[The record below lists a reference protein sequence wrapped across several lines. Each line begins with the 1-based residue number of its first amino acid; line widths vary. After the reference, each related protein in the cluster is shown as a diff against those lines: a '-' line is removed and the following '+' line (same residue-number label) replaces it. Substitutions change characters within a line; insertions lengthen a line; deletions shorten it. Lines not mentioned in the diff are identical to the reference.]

1 MPRNIIFTDMSRN
14 IFDPSYN
21 FISWLENR
29 KLLSHHHWGKKSEDT
44 SGDKLYSDIQK
55 NINIKNFIFS
65 MKLDTILSDMKDLRE
80 ENYKNISYDNVVKY
94 LDKDPLLLKDKDR
107 KKDWGTWLQNIDKK
121 YSNINLGSLSTLP
134 PPVIPPRPAYTSR
147 SRRRSIYSD
156 GSGLS
161 GLPALLPIPLPG
173 RPPPPPPLKKVTI
186 RVDITSLD
194 DIIQLCKKYPIKV
207 GIEYNIN
214 MKAIHNIKEPLT
226 ELNNMI
232 GLSNL
237 KLSIMDQILYFIQNL
252 HKTANGHGNDFMHT
266 VIYGPPGTGKTEVAK
281 LMGKI
286 FSKMGV
292 LSKNVFKKATRA
304 DLIAGYLGQT
314 ALKTKDLIKDCLGG
328 VLFIDEAYALG
339 NPEKRDSFAKECI
352 DTLCEAL
359 SDHKDNLMV
368 IIAGYEEEL
377 KTCFFDYNQGLD
389 SRFTWRFKT
398 TDYNAEE
405 LKSIFKKKVKD
416 VKWDFKEDI
425 PISWFEK
432 HKQYFKFF
440 GRDMET
446 LLAKTKIAHS
456 RRIFCKDKKDRKKLT
471 MKDLEGG
478 FKMYCENNEVKSR
491 KDDNPDI
498 SHLYL

>member
-1 MPRNIIFTDMSRN
+1 MPKNIIINDLSINSLLFALNNKNKNNTPLLHWGDKN
-14 IFDPSYN
+14 KYDPSVEKN
-21 FISWLENR
+21 DGIIEKDLQ
-29 KLLSHHHWGKKSEDT
+29 KS
-44 SGDKLYSDIQK
+44 
-55 NINIKNFIFS
+55 INNSKFIFS
-65 MKLDTILSDMKDLRE
+65 MTLDKILKDMEKERE
-80 ENYKNISYDNVVKY
+80 RNYKNISYKNIVNY
-94 LDKDPLLLKDKDR
+94 LDKTSGAPSRADSLNALLE
-107 KKDWGTWLQNIDKK
+107 
-121 YSNINLGSLSTLP
+121 NINKNFNDMQLGNISIP
-134 PPVIPPRPAYTSR
+134 PPPPPEPSWRTR
-147 SRRRSIYSD
+147 SRRRSIYRIPPRP
-156 GSGLS
+156 L
-161 GLPALLPIPLPG
+161 AL
-173 RPPPPPPLKKVTI
+173 PPPPPPPPSPIKKINIQVEI
-186 RVDITSLD
+186 NSLD
-194 DIIQLCKKYPIKV
+194 DILQLCKDYPIKKNV
-207 GIEYNIN
+207 EYNIN
-214 MKAIHNIKEPLT
+214 MKAIHKIKEPLT
-226 ELNNMI
+226 QLNNMI
-232 GLSNL
+232 GLSHL

-252 HKTANGHGNDFMHT
+252 HKDGNRKSNDFMHT

-292 LSKNVFKKATRA
+292 LSKNVFKKAVRA

-314 ALKTKDLIKDCLGG
+314 AIKTKDMVKDCLGG

-405 LKSIFKKKVKD
+405 LKAIFEKKVKD
-416 VKWDFKEDI
+416 AKWDFKEDI
-425 PISWFEK
+425 PTAWFEGK
-432 HKQYFKFF
+432 KEYFKFF

-456 RRIFCKDKKDRKKLT
+456 RRIFGKDKKERKKLT
-471 MKDLEGG
+471 VKDLEKG
-478 FKMYCENNEVKSR
+478 FKMYSDNSEVKNR
-491 KDDNPDI
+491 KKDNSAI
-498 SHLYL
+498 EHLYL

>member
-1 MPRNIIFTDMSRN
+1 MPKNIIINDMSRN
-14 IFDPSYN
+14 
-21 FISWLENR
+21 
-29 KLLSHHHWGKKSEDT
+29 LLLLDLKDNDKITPLLQWGEKNKKEVI
-44 SGDKLYSDIQK
+44 DKNNDDIVEKELQK
-55 NINIKNFIFS
+55 SINNSNFIFS
-65 MKLDTILSDMKDLRE
+65 MRLDKILKDMEEERE
-80 ENYKNISYDNVVKY
+80 KNYKNISYNNIVNFLDNKSFPPPQANS
-94 LDKDPLLLKDKDR
+94 LEILLEK
-107 KKDWGTWLQNIDKK
+107 
-121 YSNINLGSLSTLP
+121 INKNFNSMQLGNLSTP
-134 PPVIPPRPAYTSR
+134 PPTPIAPWGPA
-147 SRRRSIYSD
+147 SRRRSVYNTSQIS
-156 GSGLS
+156 L
-161 GLPALLPIPLPG
+161 AVPL
-173 RPPPPPPLKKVTI
+173 PPPPPPLPPPPKEKINIQVEI
-186 RVDITSLD
+186 NSLD
-194 DIIQLCKKYPIKV
+194 DILQLCKDYPIKKNV
-207 GIEYNIN
+207 EYNIN
-214 MKAIHNIKEPLT
+214 MGAIHKIEEPLT

-232 GLSNL
+232 GLSHL

-252 HKTANGHGNDFMHT
+252 HKDGNRKNNDFMHT

-292 LSKNVFKKATRA
+292 LSKNVFKKAVRA

-314 ALKTKDLIKDCLGG
+314 AIKTKDMVKDCLGG

-377 KTCFFDYNQGLD
+377 KSCFFDYNQGLD

-405 LKSIFKKKVKD
+405 LKAIFEKKVKD

-425 PISWFEK
+425 PTAWFEGK
-432 HKQYFKFF
+432 KEYFKFF

-456 RRIFCKDKKDRKKLT
+456 RRIFGKDKKERKKLT
-471 MKDLEGG
+471 VKDLEKG
-478 FKMYCENNEVKSR
+478 FKMYSDNSEVKNR
-491 KDDNPDI
+491 KKDNSAI
-498 SHLYL
+498 EHLYL

>member
-1 MPRNIIFTDMSRN
+1 MGGGGNKKDID
-14 IFDPSYN
+14 D
-21 FISWLENR
+21 
-29 KLLSHHHWGKKSEDT
+29 KKS
-44 SGDKLYSDIQK
+44 SDIVEKNLQK
-55 NINIKNFIFS
+55 SINNSNCIFS
-65 MKLDTILSDMKDLRE
+65 MRLDKLLKDMEKERE
-80 ENYKNISYDNVVKY
+80 TNYKNISYNNIVNY
-94 LDKDPLLLKDKDR
+94 LDKTSHSPPQGGTLNALLE
-107 KKDWGTWLQNIDKK
+107 
-121 YSNINLGSLSTLP
+121 NINKTFNDMKLGNLSAP
-134 PPVIPPRPAYTSR
+134 PPIRDPSWRIR
-147 SRRRSIYSD
+147 SRRRSMY
-156 GSGLS
+156 GT
-161 GLPALLPIPLPG
+161 PPLPLAL
-173 RPPPPPPLKKVTI
+173 PPPPPPPPSPIKKINIQVEI
-186 RVDITSLD
+186 NSLD
-194 DIIQLCKKYPIKV
+194 DILQLCKDYPIKKNV
-207 GIEYNIN
+207 EYNIN
-214 MKAIHNIKEPLT
+214 MRAIHKIEKPLT
-226 ELNNMI
+226 DLNNMI

-252 HKTANGHGNDFMHT
+252 HKDGDRKSNDFMHT

-292 LSKNVFKKATRA
+292 LSKNVFKKAVRA

-314 ALKTKDLIKDCLGG
+314 AIKTKDMVKDCLGG

-377 KTCFFDYNQGLD
+377 KSCFFDYNQGLD

-405 LKSIFKKKVKD
+405 LKAIFEKKVKD
-416 VKWDFKEDI
+416 AKWDFKEDI
-425 PISWFEK
+425 PTAWFDRKKE
-432 HKQYFKFF
+432 YFKFF

-456 RRIFCKDKKDRKKLT
+456 RRIFGKDKKERKKLT
-471 MKDLEGG
+471 VKDLEKG
-478 FKMYCENNEVKSR
+478 FKMYSDNSEVKNR
-491 KDDNPDI
+491 KKDNSAI
-498 SHLYL
+498 EHLYL

>member
-1 MPRNIIFTDMSRN
+1 MPKNIIVNDLSIN
-14 IFDPSYN
+14 S
-21 FISWLENR
+21 
-29 KLLSHHHWGKKSEDT
+29 LLSNLNNNNHKTPLLQW
-44 SGDKLYSDIQK
+44 GDKNKDDLLHTKNNGIVQK
-55 NINIKNFIFS
+55 SIKNNNFIFS
-65 MKLDTILSDMKDLRE
+65 MTLDKILKDMEKERE
-80 ENYKNISYDNVVKY
+80 RNYKNISYKNIVNY
-94 LDKDPLLLKDKDR
+94 LDKTSATPSRTDSLNALLESINKNFDDMQL
-107 KKDWGTWLQNIDKK
+107 GNI
-121 YSNINLGSLSTLP
+121 SIP
-134 PPVIPPRPAYTSR
+134 PPAEPSR
-147 SRRRSIYSD
+147 YHRNRRRSIYRIFPTA
-156 GSGLS
+156 LS
-161 GLPALLPIPLPG
+161 VPRPPP
-173 RPPPPPPLKKVTI
+173 PPPPPPLKKINIQVEI
-186 RVDITSLD
+186 NSLD
-194 DIIQLCKKYPIKV
+194 DILQLCKDYPIEKNV
-207 GIEYNIN
+207 EYNIN
-214 MKAIHNIKEPLT
+214 MRAIHKIEEPLS

-232 GLSNL
+232 GLSHL

-252 HKTANGHGNDFMHT
+252 HKDGNRKSNDFMHT

-292 LSKNVFKKATRA
+292 LSKNVFRKAVRA

-314 ALKTKDLIKDCLGG
+314 AIKTKDLVKDCLGG

-339 NPEKRDSFAKECI
+339 NHEKRDSFAKECI

-405 LKSIFKKKVKD
+405 LKAIFEKKVKD
-416 VKWDFKEDI
+416 AKWCFKEDI
-425 PISWFEK
+425 PTVWFERK
-432 HKQYFKFF
+432 KEYFKFF

-456 RRIFCKDKKDRKKLT
+456 RRIFGKDKKERKKLT
-471 MKDLEGG
+471 VGDLEKG
-478 FKMYCENNEVKSR
+478 FKMYSDNSEVKNR
-491 KDDNPDI
+491 KKDNSAI
-498 SHLYL
+498 EHLYL

>member
-1 MPRNIIFTDMSRN
+1 MPKNIIVNDLSIN
-14 IFDPSYN
+14 S
-21 FISWLENR
+21 
-29 KLLSHHHWGKKSEDT
+29 LLSNLNNNNHKTPLLQW
-44 SGDKLYSDIQK
+44 GDKNKDGLLHTKNNGIVQK
-55 NINIKNFIFS
+55 SIKNNNFIFS
-65 MKLDTILSDMKDLRE
+65 MTLDKILKDMEKERE
-80 ENYKNISYDNVVKY
+80 RNYKNISYKNIVNY
-94 LDKDPLLLKDKDR
+94 LDKTSATPSRTDSLNTLLESINKNFNDMQL
-107 KKDWGTWLQNIDKK
+107 GNI
-121 YSNINLGSLSTLP
+121 SIP
-134 PPVIPPRPAYTSR
+134 PPPEPSR
-147 SRRRSIYSD
+147 YHRNRRRSIYRIPPTA
-156 GSGLS
+156 LS
-161 GLPALLPIPLPG
+161 VPRPPP
-173 RPPPPPPLKKVTI
+173 PPPPPPLKKINIQVEI
-186 RVDITSLD
+186 NSLD
-194 DIIQLCKKYPIKV
+194 DILQLCKDYPIEKNV
-207 GIEYNIN
+207 EYNIN
-214 MKAIHNIKEPLT
+214 MRAIHKIEAPLS

-232 GLSNL
+232 GLSQL

-252 HKTANGHGNDFMHT
+252 HKDGNRKSNDFMHT

-292 LSKNVFKKATRA
+292 LSKNVFRKAVRA

-314 ALKTKDLIKDCLGG
+314 AIKTKDLVKDCLGG

-339 NPEKRDSFAKECI
+339 NHEKRDSFAKECI

-405 LKSIFKKKVKD
+405 LKAIFEKKVED
-416 VKWDFKEDI
+416 AKWCFKEDI
-425 PISWFEK
+425 PTVWFERK
-432 HKQYFKFF
+432 KEYFKFF

-456 RRIFCKDKKDRKKLT
+456 RRIFGKDKKERKKLT
-471 MKDLEGG
+471 VGDLEKG
-478 FKMYCENNEVKSR
+478 FKMYSDNSEVKNR
-491 KDDNPDI
+491 KKDNSAI
-498 SHLYL
+498 EHLYL

>member
-1 MPRNIIFTDMSRN
+1 MPKNIIVNDLSIN
-14 IFDPSYN
+14 SLLLNLNNNNKKLPLLQWGDKNKYDPSVEKN
-21 FISWLENR
+21 DGIIEKDLQ
-29 KLLSHHHWGKKSEDT
+29 KS
-44 SGDKLYSDIQK
+44 
-55 NINIKNFIFS
+55 INNSKFIFS
-65 MKLDTILSDMKDLRE
+65 MTLDKILKDMEKERE
-80 ENYKNISYDNVVKY
+80 RNYKNISYKNIVNY
-94 LDKDPLLLKDKDR
+94 LDKTSGAPSRADSLNALLE
-107 KKDWGTWLQNIDKK
+107 
-121 YSNINLGSLSTLP
+121 NINKNFNDMQLGNISIP
-134 PPVIPPRPAYTSR
+134 PPPPPEPSWRTR
-147 SRRRSIYSD
+147 SRRRSIYRIPPRP
-156 GSGLS
+156 L
-161 GLPALLPIPLPG
+161 AL
-173 RPPPPPPLKKVTI
+173 PPPPPPPPSPIKKINIQVEI
-186 RVDITSLD
+186 NSLD
-194 DIIQLCKKYPIKV
+194 DILQLCKDYPIEKNV
-207 GIEYNIN
+207 EYNIN
-214 MKAIHNIKEPLT
+214 MRAIHKIEEPLT

-232 GLSNL
+232 GLSHL

-252 HKTANGHGNDFMHT
+252 HKDGNRKSNDFMHT

-292 LSKNVFKKATRA
+292 LSKNVFKKAVRA

-314 ALKTKDLIKDCLGG
+314 AIKTKDMVKDCLGG

-405 LKSIFKKKVKD
+405 LKAIFEKKVKD
-416 VKWDFKEDI
+416 AKWDFKEDI
-425 PISWFEK
+425 PTAWFEGK
-432 HKQYFKFF
+432 KEYFKFF

-456 RRIFCKDKKDRKKLT
+456 RRIFGKDKKERKKLT
-471 MKDLEGG
+471 VKDLEKG
-478 FKMYCENNEVKSR
+478 FKMYSDNSEVKNR
-491 KDDNPDI
+491 KKDNSAI
-498 SHLYL
+498 EHLYL

>member
-1 MPRNIIFTDMSRN
+1 MARRILP
-14 IFDPSYN
+14 YYYGG
-21 FISWLENR
+21 
-29 KLLSHHHWGKKSEDT
+29 GKNKKDID
-44 SGDKLYSDIQK
+44 DKKNSDIVEKNLQK
-55 NINIKNFIFS
+55 SINNSNFIFS
-65 MKLDTILSDMKDLRE
+65 MRLDKLLKDMEKERE
-80 ENYKNISYDNVVKY
+80 TNYKNISYNNIVNY
-94 LDKDPLLLKDKDR
+94 LDKTSHSAPQGGTLNALLE
-107 KKDWGTWLQNIDKK
+107 
-121 YSNINLGSLSTLP
+121 NINKTFSDIKLGNLSTP
-134 PPVIPPRPAYTSR
+134 PPIRDPSWRIR
-147 SRRRSIYSD
+147 SRRRSMYST
-156 GSGLS
+156 
-161 GLPALLPIPLPG
+161 APLPLALPPPP
-173 RPPPPPPLKKVTI
+173 PPPPPPLKKINIQVEI
-186 RVDITSLD
+186 NSLD
-194 DIIQLCKKYPIKV
+194 DILQLCKDYPIKKNV
-207 GIEYNIN
+207 EYNIN
-214 MKAIHNIKEPLT
+214 MRAIHKIEKPLT
-226 ELNNMI
+226 DLNNMI

-252 HKTANGHGNDFMHT
+252 HKDGDRKSNDFMHT

-292 LSKNVFKKATRA
+292 LSKNVFKKAVRA

-314 ALKTKDLIKDCLGG
+314 AIKTKDMVKDCLGG

-377 KTCFFDYNQGLD
+377 KSCFFDYNQGLD

-405 LKSIFKKKVKD
+405 LKAIFEKKVKD
-416 VKWDFKEDI
+416 AKWDFKEDI
-425 PISWFEK
+425 PTAWFDRKKE
-432 HKQYFKFF
+432 YFKFF

-456 RRIFCKDKKDRKKLT
+456 RRIFGKDKKERKKLT
-471 MKDLEGG
+471 VKDLEKG
-478 FKMYCENNEVKSR
+478 FKMYSDNSEVKNR
-491 KDDNPDI
+491 KKDNSAI
-498 SHLYL
+498 EHLYL

>member
-1 MPRNIIFTDMSRN
+1 MPKNIIINDLSIN
-14 IFDPSYN
+14 S
-21 FISWLENR
+21 
-29 KLLSHHHWGKKSEDT
+29 LLLYLNNNNKKPPLLQW
-44 SGDKLYSDIQK
+44 GDKNKDELLHKKNDDIIEKDLQK
-55 NINIKNFIFS
+55 SINNSKFIFS
-65 MKLDTILSDMKDLRE
+65 MTLDKILKDMEKERE
-80 ENYKNISYDNVVKY
+80 RNYKNISYKNIVNY
-94 LDKDPLLLKDKDR
+94 LDKTSGAPSRVDSLNTLLESINKNFNDMQL
-107 KKDWGTWLQNIDKK
+107 GNI
-121 YSNINLGSLSTLP
+121 SIP
-134 PPVIPPRPAYTSR
+134 PPPPPEPSWRHR
-147 SRRRSIYSD
+147 SRRRSVYRV
-156 GSGLS
+156 
-161 GLPALLPIPLPG
+161 PPIPLAL
-173 RPPPPPPLKKVTI
+173 PPPPPPPPSPIKKINIQVEI
-186 RVDITSLD
+186 NSLD
-194 DIIQLCKKYPIKV
+194 DILQLCKDYPVKKNV
-207 GIEYNIN
+207 EYNIN
-214 MKAIHNIKEPLT
+214 MRAIHKIEEPLT

-232 GLSNL
+232 GLSHL

-252 HKTANGHGNDFMHT
+252 HKDGNRKSNDFMHT

-292 LSKNVFKKATRA
+292 LPKNVFKKAVRA

-314 ALKTKDLIKDCLGG
+314 AIKTKDMIKDCLGG

-377 KTCFFDYNQGLD
+377 KSCFFDYNQGLD

-405 LKSIFKKKVKD
+405 LKAIFEKKVKD
-416 VKWDFKEDI
+416 AKWDFKEDI
-425 PISWFEK
+425 PTAWFERK
-432 HKQYFKFF
+432 KEYFKFF

-456 RRIFCKDKKDRKKLT
+456 RRIFGKDKKERKKLT
-471 MKDLEGG
+471 VGDLEKG
-478 FKMYCENNEVKSR
+478 FKMYSDNSEVKNR
-491 KDDNPDI
+491 KKDNSAI
-498 SHLYL
+498 EHLYL

>member
-1 MPRNIIFTDMSRN
+1 MPKNIIINDLSIN
-14 IFDPSYN
+14 S
-21 FISWLENR
+21 
-29 KLLSHHHWGKKSEDT
+29 LLLNLNNGKKNPPLLLWGGKNKKDID
-44 SGDKLYSDIQK
+44 DKKNSDIVEKNLQK
-55 NINIKNFIFS
+55 SINNSNFIFS
-65 MKLDTILSDMKDLRE
+65 MRLDKLLKDMEKERE
-80 ENYKNISYDNVVKY
+80 TNYKNISYNNIVNY
-94 LDKDPLLLKDKDR
+94 LDKTSHSAPQGGTLNALLE
-107 KKDWGTWLQNIDKK
+107 
-121 YSNINLGSLSTLP
+121 NINKTFSDIKLGNLSTP
-134 PPVIPPRPAYTSR
+134 PPIRDPSWRIR
-147 SRRRSIYSD
+147 SRRRSMYST
-156 GSGLS
+156 
-161 GLPALLPIPLPG
+161 APLPLALPPPP
-173 RPPPPPPLKKVTI
+173 PPPPPPLKKINIQVEI
-186 RVDITSLD
+186 NSLD
-194 DIIQLCKKYPIKV
+194 DILQLCKDYPIKKNV
-207 GIEYNIN
+207 EYNIN
-214 MKAIHNIKEPLT
+214 MRAIHKIEKPLT
-226 ELNNMI
+226 DLNNMI

-252 HKTANGHGNDFMHT
+252 HKDGDRKSNDFMHT

-292 LSKNVFKKATRA
+292 LSKNVFKKAVRA

-314 ALKTKDLIKDCLGG
+314 AIKTKDMVKDCLGG

-377 KTCFFDYNQGLD
+377 KSCFFDYNQGLD

-405 LKSIFKKKVKD
+405 LKAIFEKKVKD
-416 VKWDFKEDI
+416 AKWDFKEDI
-425 PISWFEK
+425 PTAWFDRKKE
-432 HKQYFKFF
+432 YFKFF

-456 RRIFCKDKKDRKKLT
+456 RRIFGKDKKERKKLT
-471 MKDLEGG
+471 VKDLEKG
-478 FKMYCENNEVKSR
+478 FKMYSDNSEVKNR
-491 KDDNPDI
+491 KKDNSAI
-498 SHLYL
+498 EHLYL

>member
-1 MPRNIIFTDMSRN
+1 MPKNIIVNDLSIN
-14 IFDPSYN
+14 S
-21 FISWLENR
+21 
-29 KLLSHHHWGKKSEDT
+29 LLLNLNNNKKMPLLQW
-44 SGDKLYSDIQK
+44 GDKNKGGLLHKKNDDIIEKDLQK
-55 NINIKNFIFS
+55 SINNSNFIFS
-65 MKLDTILSDMKDLRE
+65 MTLDKILKDMEKERE
-80 ENYKNISYDNVVKY
+80 RNYKNLSYKNIVNY
-94 LDKDPLLLKDKDR
+94 LDKTSSTSSRADSLNTLLESINKNFNDMQL
-107 KKDWGTWLQNIDKK
+107 GNI
-121 YSNINLGSLSTLP
+121 SIP
-134 PPVIPPRPAYTSR
+134 PPPPPDPSWRHR
-147 SRRRSIYSD
+147 SRRRSVYRI
-156 GSGLS
+156 
-161 GLPALLPIPLPG
+161 PPLPLAL
-173 RPPPPPPLKKVTI
+173 PPPPPPPPSPIKKINIQVEI
-186 RVDITSLD
+186 NSLD
-194 DIIQLCKKYPIKV
+194 DILQLCKDYPVKKNV
-207 GIEYNIN
+207 EYNIN
-214 MKAIHNIKEPLT
+214 MRAIHKIEEPLT

-232 GLSNL
+232 GLSHL

-252 HKTANGHGNDFMHT
+252 HKDGNRKSNDFMHT

-292 LSKNVFKKATRA
+292 LPKNVFKKAVRA

-314 ALKTKDLIKDCLGG
+314 AIKTKDMIKDCLGG

-377 KTCFFDYNQGLD
+377 KSCFFDYNQGLD

-405 LKSIFKKKVKD
+405 LKAIFEKKVKD
-416 VKWDFKEDI
+416 AKWDFKEDI
-425 PISWFEK
+425 PTVWFERK
-432 HKQYFKFF
+432 KEYFKFF

-456 RRIFCKDKKDRKKLT
+456 RRIFGKDKKERKKLT
-471 MKDLEGG
+471 VKDLEKG
-478 FKMYCENNEVKSR
+478 FKMYSDNSEVKNR
-491 KDDNPDI
+491 KKDNSAI
-498 SHLYL
+498 EHLYL